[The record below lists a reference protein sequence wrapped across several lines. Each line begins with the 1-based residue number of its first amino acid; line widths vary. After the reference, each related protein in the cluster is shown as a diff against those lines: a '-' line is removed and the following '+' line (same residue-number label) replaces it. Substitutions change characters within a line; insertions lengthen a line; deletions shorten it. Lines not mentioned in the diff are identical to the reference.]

1 MLVRPRIETL
11 HPEMIDGDSHVCRT
25 WRHSSPSSPRRR
37 HGGDSPHVTTRSARV
52 TTSVRRSV
60 RYLAGLLS
68 SVALLAPSMGRA
80 QSGQIELRLDAVRVQ
95 SFSES
100 LSLSVAAPGN
110 AAVAYYFTP
119 ALAIDAR
126 FVGLAYASTE
136 LPDGTT
142 RSSTSAQFA
151 AFLPYHFGGTRGR
164 SGFFVAPG
172 LTYSTSSASGG
183 SVANSSNSFF
193 TWGAELGFKKAIRG
207 NVSLRAAATYE
218 DGDRPETIGATGG
231 ISVFFR

>member
-1 MLVRPRIETL
+1 M
-11 HPEMIDGDSHVCRT
+11 
-25 WRHSSPSSPRRR
+25 PSLRRR
-37 HGGDSPHVTTRSARV
+37 PLRF
-52 TTSVRRSV
+52 
-60 RYLAGLLS
+60 LLGLLVS
-68 SVALLAPSMGRA
+68 AATLTPAVARA

-95 SFSES
+95 SFSEA
-100 LSLSVAAPGN
+100 LSVGIAAPGT

-126 FVGLAYASTE
+126 FLGLSYARSE
-136 LPDGTT
+136 LPNGST
-142 RSSTSAQFA
+142 RSSTSAQVA
-151 AFLPYHFGGTRGR
+151 AYLPYHFGGARGR

-172 LTYSTSSASGG
+172 LTYATTSASG
-183 SVANSSNSFF
+183 SSNNTFF

-207 NVSLRAAATYE
+207 NVSLRAAVTYE

>member
-1 MLVRPRIETL
+1 M
-11 HPEMIDGDSHVCRT
+11 
-25 WRHSSPSSPRRR
+25 
-37 HGGDSPHVTTRSARV
+37 TTP
-52 TTSVRRSV
+52 VRRSV
-60 RYLAGLLS
+60 RHLVGLLA
-68 SVALLAPSMGRA
+68 SVVLLVPSAGRA
-80 QSGQIELRLDAVRVQ
+80 QSGQIELRLDAVRAQ

-100 LSLSVAAPGN
+100 LSLSVAAPGS

-119 ALAIDAR
+119 ALALDAR
-126 FVGLAYASTE
+126 LVGLSYASTE
-136 LPDGTT
+136 LPDGTS

-151 AFLPYHFGGTRGR
+151 AYLPYHFGGTRGR

-172 LTYSTSSASGG
+172 LSYGTSSTSGG
-183 SVANSSNSFF
+183 TGPNSSSSFF
-193 TWGAELGFKKAIRG
+193 TWGAEVGFKKAIRG